1 MDEKKESA
9 SGVTQ
14 RIYEANVLFG
24 VAVNSAAS
32 IQAPVR
38 AGGQLHALV
47 SLVFSVIAV
56 EALLNEATE
65 MAGHFSKYAGEPQ
78 VVPVFAE
85 RLAEAEKAHE
95 SLESKLALAYE
106 ILGKKLDKGALPY
119 HKDLIRRFGRNK
131 NLLAEDMEPGSWMRA
146 IETKAIANWSCSTA
160 ARVVVEFVSKAPQ
173 GAWRTFLEGIHRH
186 FKPYASKPLT
196 DSL

>member
-65 MAGHFSKYAGEPQ
+65 MAGRFSKYAGQPQ

-119 HKDLIRRFGRNK
+119 QDFALMVRLAWCTSKAMRGLIRK
-131 NLLAEDMEPGSWMRA
+131 LLLKSFTR
-146 IETKAIANWSCSTA
+146 I
-160 ARVVVEFVSKAPQ
+160 
-173 GAWRTFLEGIHRH
+173 
-186 FKPYASKPLT
+186 
-196 DSL
+196 

>member
-65 MAGHFSKYAGEPQ
+65 MAGRFSKYAGNLKWFQFLRSAWPKLK
-78 VVPVFAE
+78 
-85 RLAEAEKAHE
+85 RLMNLSNPNWPLHT
-95 SLESKLALAYE
+95 
-106 ILGKKLDKGALPY
+106 
-119 HKDLIRRFGRNK
+119 RF
-131 NLLAEDMEPGSWMRA
+131 
-146 IETKAIANWSCSTA
+146 
-160 ARVVVEFVSKAPQ
+160 
-173 GAWRTFLEGIHRH
+173 
-186 FKPYASKPLT
+186 
-196 DSL
+196 

>member
-9 SGVTQ
+9 SGVA

-65 MAGHFSKYAGEPQ
+65 MAGRFSKYAGEPQ

-119 HKDLIRRFGRNK
+119 QDFALMVRLQRSLGA
-131 NLLAEDMEPGSWMRA
+131 L
-146 IETKAIANWSCSTA
+146 
-160 ARVVVEFVSKAPQ
+160 Q
-173 GAWRTFLEGIHRH
+173 GH
-186 FKPYASKPLT
+186 
-196 DSL
+196 